1 MKNQTASVLIVY
13 FSRSGNTRHIANLIQ
28 QEVGGTLHEL
38 ETVTAYPPAYNAVV
52 EQAKRE
58 IRAGYRP
65 PLRATLE
72 DIEAYATVFVGTPN
86 WWDTLAPPVATFL
99 SEHDFSG
106 KTIAPFCTHGGGG
119 AGDIPP
125 DLARLCPGAAVLSC
139 LALYGSGGEGARAEV
154 SAWLR
159 GLTIP

>member
-1 MKNQTASVLIVY
+1 MTEPVLIVY
-13 FSRSGNTRHIANLIQ
+13 FSRSGNTRAIANLIQ

-38 ETVTAYPPAYNAVV
+38 EIVTAYPPAYNAVV

-58 IRAGYRP
+58 IRTGYRP
-65 PLRATLE
+65 PLRSTL
-72 DIEAYATVFVGTPN
+72 DNIEAYATVFVGTPN

-106 KTIAPFCTHGGGG
+106 KTVAPFCTHGGGG
-119 AGDIPP
+119 MGKIPQ
-125 DLARLCPGAAVLSC
+125 DLARLCPGATVWSC
-139 LALYGSGGEGARAEV
+139 LAFYGSGGEGARAEV

-159 GLTIP
+159 GLAMP

>member
-1 MKNQTASVLIVY
+1 MTEPILIVY
-13 FSRSGNTRHIANLIQ
+13 FSRSGNTRQIASFIQ
-28 QEVGGTLHEL
+28 QEVGGTLYEL
-38 ETVTAYPPAYNAVV
+38 EPVTAYPPAYNAVV

-65 PLRATLE
+65 PLRSTL
-72 DIEAYATVFVGTPN
+72 DNIEAYATLFIGTPN

-119 AGDIPP
+119 AGKIPQ
-125 DLARLCPGAAVLSC
+125 DLARLCPGAMVLDI
-139 LALYGSGGEGARAEV
+139 LALYGSGGNNAREEV

-159 GLTIP
+159 GLAMP

>member
-1 MKNQTASVLIVY
+1 MTEPVLIVF
-13 FSRSGNTRHIANLIQ
+13 FSRSGNTRAIANLIQ

-38 ETVTAYPPAYNAVV
+38 EIVTAYPPAYNAVV

-58 IRAGYRP
+58 IRTGYRP
-65 PLRATLE
+65 PLRSTL
-72 DIEAYATVFVGTPN
+72 DNIEAYATVFVGTPN

-106 KTIAPFCTHGGGG
+106 KTVAPFCTHGGGG
-119 AGDIPP
+119 MGKIPQ
-125 DLARLCPGAAVLSC
+125 DLARLCPGATVWSC

-159 GLTIP
+159 GLAML